1 MLIEWSILAKA
12 DLKGTVAYIQ
22 RDDPA
27 TAQTVA
33 QKIINATQKLAD
45 FPGLGR
51 PGRVD
56 GTREL
61 VVSNLPYI
69 LPYVVENERVV
80 ILRVLHS
87 AMEWSS

>member
-1 MLIEWSILAKA
+1 MLIEWSVPARA
-12 DLKGTVAYIQ
+12 DLKEAVAYIQ

-27 TAQTVA
+27 TAQIVA
-33 QKIINATQKLAD
+33 QKIISATQNLVD

-61 VVSNLPYI
+61 VIST
-69 LPYVVENERVV
+69 
-80 ILRVLHS
+80 
-87 AMEWSS
+87 

>member
-1 MLIEWSILAKA
+1 MLIEWSILARG
-12 DLKGTVAYIQ
+12 DLKEAVAYIQ

-27 TAQTVA
+27 TAQIVA
-33 QKIINATQKLAD
+33 QKIINATQKLVD

-51 PGRVD
+51 PGRVE

-61 VVSNLPYI
+61 IVSNLPYV
-69 LPYVVENERVV
+69 LPYVVEKERVV

-87 AMEWSS
+87 AMDWPN